1 MNKVDKKELLQKM
14 MSNDSIKVTSP
25 LLPDLHELTE
35 LLKDIWD
42 RKWITNNGQIEFRKQ
57 G

>member
-35 LLKDIWD
+35 LLKDICN